1 MDNLQLE
8 NGFPVNP
15 IRVGDGI
22 VLINIF
28 TLDPD
33 KAELFVSIQV
43 AEYKRLNG
51 QYATFTHLISSKN
64 VGGNPVVERRLRLLS

>member
-22 VLINIF
+22 VLTNIF
-28 TLDPD
+28 TLDPEKTD
-33 KAELFVSIQV
+33 
-43 AEYKRLNG
+43 RLDW
-51 QYATFTHLISSKN
+51 
-64 VGGNPVVERRLRLLS
+64 LLLPSA